1 MPYPY
6 PNAVI
11 QVFCKAPLAG
21 TVKTRLMPQ
30 LSAEQAADVH
40 RRLAQR
46 TLELV
51 CSTHL
56 CPVQLWCAP
65 SVDHTFF
72 TEAAENYALTL
83 LAQSNG
89 DLGQRMDA
97 ALSAGIRQF
106 GHALLIG
113 CDCPSL
119 SRDDLADALAALT
132 GRHDVVLAPAEDGG
146 YCLIGLKQA
155 RPALF
160 QGINWGS
167 SEVLSQTRAKICALT
182 LQCHELQTQWDVDN
196 YTDYLR
202 FLDFL

>member
-1 MPYPY
+1 
-6 PNAVI
+6 
-11 QVFCKAPLAG
+11 
-21 TVKTRLMPQ
+21 MPQ

-40 RRLAQR
+40 RRLALR

-51 CSTHL
+51 CSAPL

-65 SVDHTFF
+65 TVDHPFF

-83 LAQSNG
+83 LTQSNG
-89 DLGQRMDA
+89 DLGQRMDV
-97 ALSAGIRQF
+97 ALSAGTRQF

-113 CDCPSL
+113 CDCPSI

-132 GRHDVVLAPAEDGG
+132 GQHDVVLAPAEDGG

-160 QGINWGS
+160 QNIDWGS
-167 SEVLSQTRAKICALT
+167 SEVLSRTRSKINALT

-202 FLDFL
+202 FLAQ

>member
-1 MPYPY
+1 VSYA
-6 PNAVI
+6 NAVI

-30 LSAEQAADVH
+30 LSAGQATDVH
-40 RRLAQR
+40 RRLALR

-51 CSTHL
+51 CSAHL
-56 CPVQLWCAP
+56 CPVQLWCSP
-65 SVDHTFF
+65 SVDHPFF
-72 TEAAENYALTL
+72 TEAAEKYALTL
-83 LAQSNG
+83 MTQANG

-97 ALSAGIRQF
+97 ALSAGIGQF

-119 SRDDLADALAALT
+119 TRNDLIEALNAIT

-155 RPALF
+155 RPELF
-160 QGINWGS
+160 QGIDWGS
-167 SEVLSQTRAKICALT
+167 PEVLSQTRAKISALM
-182 LQCHELQTQWDVDN
+182 LQCHELQTQWDVDD
-196 YTDYLR
+196 YSDYLR
-202 FLDFL
+202 FLDFV

>member
-1 MPYPY
+1 MSYPY

-40 RRLAQR
+40 RRLALR

-51 CSTHL
+51 CSAPL

-65 SVDHTFF
+65 AVDHPFF

-83 LAQSNG
+83 LTQSNG

-97 ALSAGIRQF
+97 ALSAGI
-106 GHALLIG
+106 
-113 CDCPSL
+113 SN
-119 SRDDLADALAALT
+119 S
-132 GRHDVVLAPAEDGG
+132 V
-146 YCLIGLKQA
+146 
-155 RPALF
+155 
-160 QGINWGS
+160 
-167 SEVLSQTRAKICALT
+167 TRC
-182 LQCHELQTQWDVDN
+182 
-196 YTDYLR
+196 
-202 FLDFL
+202 

>member
-40 RRLAQR
+40 RRLALR

-51 CSTHL
+51 CTAPL
-56 CPVQLWCAP
+56 CPVQLWCTPA
-65 SVDHTFF
+65 VDHPFF

-83 LAQSNG
+83 LTQSNG
-89 DLGQRMDA
+89 DLGERMDA

-119 SRDDLADALAALT
+119 SRDDLTEALAALT

-146 YCLIGLKQA
+146 YCLIGLKQG

-160 QGINWGS
+160 QNIDWGS
-167 SEVLSQTRAKICALT
+167 SEVLSRTRSKISALA
-182 LQCHELQTQWDVDN
+182 LRCHELQTQWDVDN

-202 FLDFL
+202 FLAQ